1 MLPVVLLET
10 PQNDAD
16 FDLDVRLQE
25 VQHRISADHK
35 PTQINCTQI
44 DCSAMACPTAESG
57 CRQSRWQD

>member
-10 PQNDAD
+10 PQTDAD

-25 VQHRISADHK
+25 VQYRISADHA
-35 PTQINCTQI
+35 PTQVGPGCTI

-57 CRQSRWQD
+57 CGGRTE